1 MKFKALI
8 VSSLLLPIVTVA
20 ALVLNQ
26 QFGTLS
32 GQGHARTHNFPV
44 IAQTFDITISDPDVN
59 GLRTLKVVVP
69 IKDITTNIGLRNTHM
84 RTSMFNLKQYPNIV
98 YTASSDKAIEAGHYI
113 LDGMLSINGVTKP
126 HRLEVTLE
134 EMDGKL
140 MATGS
145 TVVTPTDFDLPLPG
159 MGPMKVLDHVEM
171 AYNVEV
177 PQE

>member
-1 MKFKALI
+1 MKLKTLL
-8 VSSLLLPIVTVA
+8 VSSLLLPIIAVA
-20 ALVLNQ
+20 ALVINQ
-26 QFGTLS
+26 QLGTLS

-44 IAQTFDITISDPDVN
+44 IAQTFDITISDPDMN

-84 RTSMFNLKQYPNIV
+84 RSSMFDLKQYPNIIF
-98 YTASSDKAIEAGHYI
+98 TATSDKPIEVGTYV
-113 LDGMLSINGVTKP
+113 LDGMLTINGVTKP
-126 HRLEVTLE
+126 HQLEVTLE

-177 PQE
+177 PK